1 VPLLHCGK
9 SSQLF
14 GDWNRGRIELCLN
27 ITFRTQLCDLLGIE
41 YPIIQSG
48 MGSVA
53 GAALT
58 AAVSNAGGLGI
69 IGGATMEVDELRA
82 VIREVKGA
90 TSRPFG
96 VNLLLPAELRPPVP
110 LQDIADETVRQV
122 QCALNPIRKTLGLA
136 QVTSCPAAPSD
147 TVQQKIAVILEEDVP
162 VFSIGLGNPEPEL
175 VETFHRRGTRV
186 IAMVTNADEARAVE
200 ASGVDA
206 VVAQGAEAGG
216 HRSHFQKPERSMS
229 KDTGTITLVPEVVKA
244 VKIPVIAAG
253 GITDGAGVVAAIALG
268 AEGVM
273 IGSRFITTQES
284 IAPQL
289 YKKAVIDAA
298 SDGTTVT
305 DALSGRYARV
315 LKNKYTAHYAETG
328 APTLPLFWQTSA
340 AQDIF
345 DKARQD
351 GNAEYYPLWA
361 GQSVGSIRDYP
372 AAGELVRRIISEA
385 HHLVHRKMAQTIK
398 LSV

>member
-1 VPLLHCGK
+1 M
-9 SSQLF
+9 
-14 GDWNRGRIELCLN
+14 RN
-27 ITFRTQLCDLLGIE
+27 IFRTPLCDLLGME

-69 IGGATMEVDELRA
+69 IGGAVMGVDELRA
-82 VIREVKGA
+82 VIHEVKAA
-90 TSRPFG
+90 TNRPFG
-96 VNLLLPAELRPPVP
+96 VNLLLPHDLCPPVP
-110 LQDIADETVRQV
+110 AQDISLETIRDV
-122 QCALNPIRKTLGLA
+122 QCALNLIRARLGLPEI
-136 QVTSCPAAPSD
+136 TSRPLAPAD
-147 TVQQKIAVILEEDVP
+147 TVQEKIALILEENVP
-162 VFSIGLGNPEPEL
+162 VFSIGLGNPGPEL
-175 VETFHRRGTRV
+175 VETFHRRGIKV
-186 IAMVTNADEARAVE
+186 IAMVTNADDAGAVE

-216 HRSHFQKPERSMS
+216 HRSHFEKPESPLS
-229 KDTGTITLVPEVVKA
+229 KDTGTITLIPEVVKA

-253 GITDGAGVVAAIALG
+253 GITDGGGLVAAIVLG
-268 AEGVM
+268 AQGVM

-289 YKKAVIDAA
+289 YKKAVVDAA

-315 LKNKYTAHYAETG
+315 LKNKYTEHYAETG

-345 DKARQD
+345 DKARESGEAD
-351 GNAEYYPLWA
+351 YYPLWA
-361 GQSVGSIRDYP
+361 GQGVGSVRDYP
-372 AAGELVRRIISEA
+372 TAEELVRRIIGEA
-385 HHLVHRKMAQTIK
+385 HDLVGNQMARRIK

>member
-1 VPLLHCGK
+1 V
-9 SSQLF
+9 S
-14 GDWNRGRIELCLN
+14 I
-27 ITFRTQLCDLLGIE
+27 IFRTQLCDLLEIE
-41 YPIIQSG
+41 YPVIQSG

-69 IGGATMEVDELRA
+69 IGGAVMNNDELSVA
-82 VIREVKGA
+82 IREVKAA

-96 VNLLLPAELRPPVP
+96 VNLLLPQDLRPPVSVE
-110 LQDIADETVRQV
+110 DIAAETVRQV
-122 QCALNPIRKTLGLA
+122 QTALNSIRERLGLPE
-136 QVTSCPAAPSD
+136 VTSHPAAPAD
-147 TVQQKIAVILEEDVP
+147 TVQEKIVLILEEHVP
-162 VFSIGLGNPEPEL
+162 VFSIGLGNPEPGL
-175 VETFHRRGTRV
+175 VEAFHRQGTKV
-186 IAMVTNADEARAVE
+186 IAMVTSADDARAVE

-216 HRSHFQKPERSMS
+216 HRSHFRKPERAVT

-253 GITDGAGVVAAIALG
+253 GITSGAGLVAAIALG
-268 AEGVM
+268 AQGVM
-273 IGSRFITTQES
+273 MGSGFITTQES

-289 YKKAVIDAA
+289 YKKAVVDAS

-315 LKNKYTAHYAETG
+315 LRNKYTEQYAETG

-345 DKARQD
+345 DRARD
-351 GNAEYYPLWA
+351 NGDAGYYPLWA
-361 GQSVGSIRDYP
+361 GQSVGAVGDYP
-372 AAGELVRRIISEA
+372 TAAELMRRIVSEA
-385 HHLVHRKMAQTIK
+385 HDMVDSGMARKIRLT
-398 LSV
+398 V